1 MQLTHDSKIFK
12 KQKFPIILFCEN
24 VTNAPNIGSLFR
36 ICDAFGVQEI
46 VFNGKESDIF
56 SRKMKKTSR
65 ATEKYV
71 PYKVI
76 SDIEPYLLEI
86 KKEHQLIALEI
97 TNKSTSIQKH
107 KFDFSKPIVLII
119 GDENFGIS
127 DATLK
132 QCNEVIHI
140 DMFGENSSMN
150 VVQAANIALYE
161 MTKQF
166 ETSLNS

>member
-1 MQLTHDSKIFK
+1 MQLTHNTTTFK
-12 KQKFPIILFCEN
+12 KQKFPIIVLCEN

-36 ICDAFGVQEI
+36 ICDAFGIQEI
-46 VFNGKESDIF
+46 VFNGDESDII

-71 PYKVI
+71 HYKVI
-76 SDIEPYLLEI
+76 SNIELYLNKI

-97 TNKSTSIQKH
+97 TNNSKSIQKY
-107 KFDFSKPIVLII
+107 KFDFSKPIVLIV
-119 GDENFGIS
+119 GDENFGVS
-127 DATLK
+127 DNTL
-132 QCNEVIHI
+132 QHCNEVIHI

-161 MTKQF
+161 ITKQF
-166 ETSLNS
+166 ETK

>member
-1 MQLTHDSKIFK
+1 MQLTHNTTTFK
-12 KQKFPIILFCEN
+12 KQKFPIIVLCEN

-36 ICDAFGVQEI
+36 ICDAFGIQEI
-46 VFNGKESDIF
+46 VFNGDESTIL

-76 SDIEPYLLEI
+76 SDLETYLLEI
-86 KKEHQLIALEI
+86 KQEHQLIALEI
-97 TNKSTSIQKH
+97 TNNSSSIQKH

-119 GDENFGIS
+119 GDENFGVS
-127 DATLK
+127 ENTLK
-132 QCNEVIHI
+132 HCNKVIHI

-150 VVQAANIALYE
+150 VVQAANIAIYE
-161 MTKQF
+161 ITKQF
-166 ETSLNS
+166 QASSNS

>member
-1 MQLTHDSKIFK
+1 MQLTHDSTNFK
-12 KQKFPIILFCEN
+12 KQKFPIILLCEN
-24 VTNAPNIGSLFR
+24 VSNAPNIGSLFR
-36 ICDAFGVQEI
+36 ICDAFGIQEI
-46 VFNGKESDIF
+46 VFNGEESEII

-76 SDIEPYLLEI
+76 SNIEHYLNEI
-86 KKEHQLIALEI
+86 KKVHQLIALEI
-97 TNKSTSIQKH
+97 TNNSKSIQKY

-119 GDENFGIS
+119 GDENFGVS
-127 DATLK
+127 ENTL
-132 QCNEVIHI
+132 QHCNEVIHI

-161 MTKQF
+161 ITKQF
-166 ETSLNS
+166 VC